1 MEREMLYQEILKEAQ
16 AMQEELTAW
25 RRQFHQM
32 PELDLSL
39 PKTSAFVQDRLTEL
53 GIPYKL
59 LVGGSCVVAYLGK
72 DVMEQTGGSGKCFLL
87 RSDMDGLPITED
99 TGLSF
104 ASENGR
110 MHACGHDLHA
120 ATLLGAAKLLKKHES
135 ELCGIVKLV
144 FQPGEETF
152 RGAKAAIEDGLL
164 ENPHVD
170 AAFAMHV
177 GSGFSPNY
185 IAYGPAPMSSVY
197 GFKIRLTGKGCHGA
211 YPENGIDPINTGLHI
226 HLALQELIA
235 RERPSTKEGA
245 LTIGSFHAGS
255 AANIIPQTAELE
267 GTLRVFDRNTRDNL
281 IRRIGEVVQD
291 VAKTYRTKAELEV
304 LYDVPPVENDAAL
317 SKEFLAAIHAM
328 KPEEILVPT
337 YHVMGSEDFAFISER
352 VPSCYFSIGAAVAD
366 KSKIVDHHNPH
377 VMFSEECLPTAAAAY
392 ACVAIEWLKT
402 HGAE

>member
-1 MEREMLYQEILKEAQ
+1 MEQEKLYQEILKEAQ

-39 PKTSAFVQDRLTEL
+39 PKTSAFVQDKLTEM
-53 GIPYKL
+53 GIAYKL
-59 LVGGSCVVAYLGK
+59 LVDGSCVVALIGK
-72 DVMEQTGGSGKCFLL
+72 QTGKTPEKCFLL
-87 RSDMDGLPITED
+87 RSDMDGLPIKED

-104 ASENGR
+104 ASENGK

-120 ATLLGAAKLLKKHES
+120 ATLLGAAKLLKQHEE

-164 ENPHVD
+164 EEPHVD

-177 GSGFSPNY
+177 GSGFTPNC

-197 GFKIRLTGKGCHGA
+197 GFRIKVTGKGCHGA
-211 YPENGIDPINTGLHI
+211 YPENGIDPINAAVHI

-235 RERPSTKEGA
+235 REKPSTKEGA
-245 LTIGSFHAGS
+245 LTIGSLHAGS
-255 AANIIPQTAELE
+255 AANIIPQTAEME
-267 GTLRVFDRNTRDNL
+267 GTLRVFDRKVRENL
-281 IRRIGEVVQD
+281 IRRIGEVVED
-291 VAKTYRTKAELEV
+291 TAKTYRTKAELEV
-304 LYDVPPVENDAAL
+304 LYDVPPVENNEEL
-317 SKEFLAAIHAM
+317 SKEFLAVIHAM
-328 KPEEILVPT
+328 KPEEYLAPT

-352 VPSCYFSIGAAVAD
+352 VPSCYFSIGAAVED

-377 VMFSEECLPTAAAAY
+377 VMFNEACLPTAAAAY
-392 ACVAIEWLKT
+392 ACVAIDWLKR
-402 HGAE
+402 HGSAAD